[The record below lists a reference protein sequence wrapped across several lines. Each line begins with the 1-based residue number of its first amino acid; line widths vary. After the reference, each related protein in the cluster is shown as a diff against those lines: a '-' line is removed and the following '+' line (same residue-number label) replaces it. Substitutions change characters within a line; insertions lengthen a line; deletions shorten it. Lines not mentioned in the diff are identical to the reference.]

1 MSRWIRLLI
10 ALALLP
16 ALLLAPVASAQNDD
30 IPPQEPPDDL
40 LIIPPPDE
48 EMEPLPPAVDRVTQL
63 LLDARID
70 LELLAGAMIAD
81 GSRPEGWT
89 GAVGAEGIQLALG
102 TRLDLELLAGTL
114 LRGEAPPAGWFGT
127 VSSTPY
133 AVARDIRHDLELL
146 ADRFGRPEGWR
157 GGEPLLRCDRST
169 QALVSFLER
178 GSVFTLQA
186 DRTAPDFCRQ
196 ATLEVSRFVEINY
209 LADPDDG
216 PLLVVP
222 PASGAGGGSSAA
234 QIDSRFAVAF
244 FDRGAA
250 RRAGIIPDGTSFEPV
265 ARSAAQFS
273 NMMLIRGDGFEV
285 FVDYQFT
292 TVTRAE
298 FDTLPDVAGLEIAP
312 ACAASWCAR

>member
-1 MSRWIRLLI
+1 VSRWIRLLI

-16 ALLLAPVASAQNDD
+16 ALLLAPVASAQDD
-30 IPPQEPPDDL
+30 DVTPEPTDDA
-40 LIIPPPDE
+40 LIIPPE
-48 EMEPLPPAVDRVTQL
+48 EAQEAPPAVDRATQIL
-63 LLDARID
+63 VDARVD

-89 GAVGAEGIQLALG
+89 GPVEAEGMQLALV

-114 LRGEAPPAGWFGT
+114 LQGDPPPAGWFGT
-127 VSSTPY
+127 VSSTAY

-146 ADRFGRPEGWR
+146 GDRFGRPEGWR

-169 QALVSFLER
+169 QALVNFLER
-178 GSVFTLQA
+178 GGVFTLQA
-186 DRTAPDFCRQ
+186 DRTAPDFCQQ

-209 LADPDDG
+209 LADLDDD
-216 PLLVVP
+216 PLVLIAP
-222 PASGAGGGSSAA
+222 SDGAGGGSAA
-234 QIDSRFAVAF
+234 QVNSDFAVAF

-250 RRAGIIPDGTSFEPV
+250 RRAGIIPNGTSFEPV

-273 NMMLIRGDGFEV
+273 NMMLVRGDDFAV

-292 TVTRAE
+292 NVTRAE
-298 FDTLPDVAGLEIAP
+298 FDTLPDVAGLEIEP
-312 ACAASWCAR
+312 VCAAAWCLG